1 MTSPR
6 TLRSAGLALALA
18 LVVGCAMQQHRAQV
32 RHGFLTRGLHRE
44 AFVREWGP
52 PSRTFTLQG
61 KEPVLRVTAWGSYL
75 EKPVYDV
82 WEYRERY
89 TCLVFD
95 GVRLVSWETGN
106 QECDPRLVPNV
117 ALPAEVP

>member
-1 MTSPR
+1 
-6 TLRSAGLALALA
+6 LAGLALV
-18 LVVGCAMQQHRAQV
+18 LVMAGGCTMQKHREQV
-32 RHGFLTRGLHRE
+32 RQGLLTRGLHRE

-52 PSRTFTLQG
+52 PSRTFPLQG
-61 KEPVLRVTAWGSYL
+61 KESVLRVTAWGSYL

-95 GVRLVSWETGN
+95 GVRLVSWETGT